1 MDIEVTANTRE
12 MLNGL
17 DRHFEE
23 LDKIHKGDNKK
34 IFFALFD
41 YLTTAQVGHWQAY
54 TPENKTRIWKVLSKE
69 MDRRRRISKLGFRL
83 NPNIDRAKAIE
94 IYTVVL
100 SDIVLQMSPFLD
112 LISEMIDAID
122 YSLKHGLPKMQESGF
137 DVRKL
142 NNLLH
147 KEYSQGIKKNESQ
160 LQPLLRDIGRSIDQ
174 RQIRDFMKNAGFLTK
189 MKSLIR
195 SPSAYFDANEFKRL
209 LSSEF
214 YMMFKQAEQ
223 AANILVGEYMPQLE
237 AIQAGV
243 DLPRELS
250 QLEDTVEQVLVNF
263 LHIRGKAAMIYN
275 ELYDTKRSF

>member
-1 MDIEVTANTRE
+1 
-12 MLNGL
+12 
-17 DRHFEE
+17 
-23 LDKIHKGDNKK
+23 
-34 IFFALFD
+34 
-41 YLTTAQVGHWQAY
+41 
-54 TPENKTRIWKVLSKE
+54 
-69 MDRRRRISKLGFRL
+69 
-83 NPNIDRAKAIE
+83 
-94 IYTVVL
+94 
-100 SDIVLQMSPFLD
+100 
-112 LISEMIDAID
+112 
-122 YSLKHGLPKMQESGF
+122 
-137 DVRKL
+137 
-142 NNLLH
+142 
-147 KEYSQGIKKNESQ
+147 
-160 LQPLLRDIGRSIDQ
+160 
-174 RQIRDFMKNAGFLTK
+174 MKNAGFLTK